1 MTVPVYLFAVAG
13 TSPLTESDKE
23 RFRVL
28 VAEALASED
37 ANQKQYDDV
46 IMRLDADPCRNVD
59 VLVSKEEER
68 ELENALSESFSLA
81 SVDVFSTFQF
91 GSWFVIYS
99 DISPGDP
106 TYGFFPSDPRQG
118 GEPIK
123 FWAGGDAFYAV
134 GDIAEWTI
142 ANVPGVP
149 EELAECFAWSLTMG
163 SE

>member
-1 MTVPVYLFAVAG
+1 M
-13 TSPLTESDKE
+13 
-23 RFRVL
+23 
-28 VAEALASED
+28 
-37 ANQKQYDDV
+37 
-46 IMRLDADPCRNVD
+46 
-59 VLVSKEEER
+59 
-68 ELENALSESFSLA
+68 ENALSESFSLA

-99 DISPGDP
+99 DSSPGDP
-106 TYGFFPSDPRQG
+106 TYGLFPSDPRQG